1 MSNVP
6 RGDPRHQSLLF
17 VMRPVARRVRRRDRL
32 SDPAATMILDDATRI
47 VTEVDI
53 RPLEPGVLLDHRYRI
68 MRLLGR
74 GGMG

>member
-1 MSNVP
+1 MPDTS
-6 RGDPRHQSLLF
+6 RFCLSCGQSLGASDAET
-17 VMRPVARRVRRRDRL
+17 VV

-47 VTEVDI
+47 GTEVDI